1 MREGVKSGTVS
12 RVVAKSKSLC
22 AKDVVSLFL
31 PLRTMCV
38 LIVQSE
44 VGYATQVRVNPALI
58 WSSSRKDW
66 SDWSM
71 EPVVSLP
78 AQDEHAPARQE

>member
-1 MREGVKSGTVS
+1 
-12 RVVAKSKSLC
+12 
-22 AKDVVSLFL
+22 
-31 PLRTMCV
+31 MCV